1 MPLTEY
7 LEVTT
12 VVGCSGNCLDYCA
25 QEVFLKRYQSNIK
38 VLTPVLFE
46 EMLKNMPAGLPIV
59 FGGFSEPFGNHYLI
73 ELLQLAQNYRHPLG
87 MFSTLVGASDWQ
99 IEEIVRFKFAFFCV
113 HLPDGVHFKLPLT
126 RKYMEHFFKVALNIR
141 IISIMQMNDNFVSV
155 NREKILRGEP
165 MPSKTAGFCR
175 NGNFTKGETRMM
187 VLPNGIVYP
196 CTMDMRLDYPV
207 GNLLN
212 EKYEEIVSKVKL
224 IRRFALCQFCIF
236 NESPKEYGL
245 RRVRSF
251 VGKFLLVKNRPK
263 IS

>member
-25 QEVFLKRYQSNIK
+25 QEVFLKRYKSNTK
-38 VLTPVLFE
+38 VLTPVLFK
-46 EMLKNMPAGLPIV
+46 EMLKNMPSDLPII
-59 FGGFSEPFGNHYLI
+59 FGGFSEPFGNHHLI
-73 ELLQLAQNYRHPLG
+73 ELLQLAQDYGHPLG

-99 IEEIVRFKFAFFCV
+99 IEELVRFKFVFFCV

-126 RKYMEHFFKVALNIR
+126 REYMDHFFKVALNIKVA
-141 IISIMQMNDNFVSV
+141 SIMQMNDNFVSV

-165 MPSKTAGFCR
+165 LPSKTAGFCR
-175 NGNFTKGETRMM
+175 HGTFTKGRARMM

-196 CTMDMRLDYPV
+196 CTMDMHLDYPV
-207 GNLLN
+207 GNLVT
-212 EKYEEIVSKVKL
+212 EKYEAIVSKVNQIK
-224 IRRFALCQFCIF
+224 RFPLCQLCVF
-236 NESPKEYGL
+236 NESPSEYGR

-251 VGKFLLVKNRPK
+251 VGKFLPPK
-263 IS
+263 I